1 MELPAGWL
9 AGIAV
14 LAAACGMACAA
25 ALLAITARV
34 RQRRDLRDIVAAIEE
49 IRSGKTRSRVELE
62 PGSELAL
69 VADAVNRLGQDVGI
83 RLQQAE
89 HADDGLRA
97 ILETAREYAVLATDP
112 DWDIRALG
120 GGAPTMFGWES
131 DALVG
136 RSLSVLFDDTGWK
149 DILPKLARRNLREKG
164 IEGRYG
170 LRRKDGSTFPA
181 RVTVRPTRPAAGD
194 ATGFVI
200 VVQDVTAETR
210 LEAELR
216 ASEERYRRLV
226 EGLPAAVAVLR
237 GGLVVYGNAALGGL
251 FGLSAAEVAGLR
263 LRDRVATSDVLVF
276 QDAVARLERAQEGE
290 SESIRLTLLN
300 GGGLP
305 AARVRAALTSAR
317 HDDEAVVLAV
327 LFDETAERR
336 LEAEL
341 RHNEARLDEVVE
353 AAAEGLVVVA
363 DAPSGGVVRMTNRA
377 FLEFA
382 GLEKSDVLGLSE
394 DELVRRLTA
403 RGEPGRSL
411 AGLILSHPTDPARVR
426 IEAEDGRAFEA
437 MLAPLRGRRGA
448 LDGRVLV
455 LRDLS
460 ATAASERSLSASADA
475 LRRGKEELEAA
486 YREMKAEHEDV
497 VRREADLH
505 RVNEELR
512 RLDAMK
518 SDLLASM
525 SHELQTPL
533 VSIRGF
539 TEMILKGRLGP
550 VNAEQTRGLELSLRN
565 IDRLIGLIDN
575 LLALARMEREVES
588 LHLSVFPLEP
598 LVDEAVELLREAT
611 TQKGVQVSREF
622 ADGRFQVRADRDKIV
637 QVFLNL
643 LGNAVKFN
651 RQGGRIDILVQ
662 RGDPGFATIE
672 IHDTGMGI
680 AEEELASIFDRYYQ
694 AAGSPSGPRRGSGI
708 GLAVVQGI
716 LRLHGCSIEAKS
728 RLGEGTSFR
737 FTLPLAVGP
746 AEESPSPR
754 ESPVDSPP
762 APSEVRPSEPTPPAS
777 TQGRAR
783 FRIIRRS

>member
-25 ALLAITARV
+25 ALLAVTARA
-34 RQRRDLRDIVAAIEE
+34 RQRRELRDIVTALEE
-49 IRSGKTRSRVELE
+49 IRTGKTRSRVELD
-62 PGSELAL
+62 PASELAL
-69 VADAVNRLGQDVGI
+69 VADAVNRLGQDVGA

-89 HADDGLRA
+89 HADEGLRA
-97 ILETAREYAVLATDP
+97 ILDAAREYAVLATDA
-112 DWDIRALG
+112 DWDVRALG
-120 GGAPTMFGWES
+120 GGASSMFGWEA
-131 DALVG
+131 DALVA
-136 RSLSVLFDDTGWK
+136 RSLAVIFDDAGWK

-164 IEGRYG
+164 IEGRYT
-170 LRRKDGSTFPA
+170 LRRKDGSAFPA
-181 RVTVRPTRPAAGD
+181 RVTVRPARPGAGD
-194 ATGFVI
+194 AAGFVV

-210 LEAELR
+210 LEADLR

-237 GGLVVYGNAALGGL
+237 GGLVAYGNAALGSL
-251 FGLSAAEVAGLR
+251 FGLSADEVAGLR
-263 LRDRVATSDVLVF
+263 LRDRVATGDVLVF
-276 QDAVARLERAQEGE
+276 QDAVARLERALEGE
-290 SESIRLTLLN
+290 SETIRLTLLN
-300 GGGLP
+300 GGGVP
-305 AARVRAALTSAR
+305 AARVRACLTAAR
-317 HDDEAVVLAV
+317 HDGEAVVLAV

-341 RHNEARLDEVVE
+341 RHNEQRLDEVVE
-353 AAAEGLVVVA
+353 AAAEGLLVVA
-363 DAPSGGVVRMTNRA
+363 DGPSGGVVRMTNGA
-377 FLEFA
+377 FL
-382 GLEKSDVLGLSE
+382 GLTGLAKGEVLGATQE
-394 DELVRRLTA
+394 DLARRLRG
-403 RGEPGRSL
+403 RGEPGRGL
-411 AGLILSHPTDPARVR
+411 ADLLEGRSAEPARAR

-437 MLAPLRGRRGA
+437 MAAPLRGRRGS
-448 LDGRVLV
+448 LDGCVLV

-486 YREMKAEHEDV
+486 YREMQAEHEDV
-497 VRREADLH
+497 VRREGELQ

-575 LLALARMEREVES
+575 LLTLARMERDVES
-588 LHLSVFPLEP
+588 LHPSVFPLEP
-598 LVDEAVELLREAT
+598 LVDEAVELLREPI
-611 TQKGVQVSREF
+611 TQKGLQVARDF
-622 ADGRFQVRADRDKIV
+622 AEGRFPIRADRDKIV

-651 RQGGRIDILVQ
+651 RQGGRIDVVV
-662 RGDPGFATIE
+662 RRSGAGFASVE
-672 IHDTGMGI
+672 IHDTGVGI

-694 AAGSPSGPRRGSGI
+694 AAGAPSGPRRGSGI

-716 LRLHGCSIEAKS
+716 LRLHGCSIEARS
-728 RLGEGTSFR
+728 RLGEGTSFH
-737 FTLPLAVGP
+737 FTLPLAAGP
-746 AEESPSPR
+746 AEEPATRR
-754 ESPVDSPP
+754 EPVSKPPENPPVDPGPP
-762 APSEVRPSEPTPPAS
+762 PEAPA
-777 TQGRAR
+777 QARAR